1 MMLHCCMLQA
11 VWIPFSCQNVCLLPV
26 CSGGDMQGNEVNIK
40 VQKIHD
46 TIKLLKSKTALI

>member
-1 MMLHCCMLQA
+1 MMLHCCVLQA

-26 CSGGDMQGNEVNIK
+26 CSGGDMQGSEVNIK
-40 VQKIHD
+40 VQKIRD